1 VGPSGNVYSWEA
13 VDELNIKRRNWKDLL
28 SDEPFKRKDLI
39 HIQDPQ
45 NPPDIRWT
53 DYHHIKQAKAEEAE
67 NTKETPN
74 TAPKPT
80 PADTKY
86 NGGFTC
92 AGFTGDPEKELT
104 EAEKPGMI
112 VKERA
117 YVQLLTNL
125 GPLNLELRS
134 DLVPKAC
141 ENFIGLCKKNYYNG
155 TTFHRNIP
163 GFMIQGGDP
172 TGTGTGGTSIWN
184 EKFFDEFKQQ
194 LPHSGRGILSMAN
207 AGPKTNGSQF
217 FILYKAQA
225 HLNNKHTVFGSVVG
239 GMETLDKMESVPT
252 DDKDVP
258 TEEIQ
263 IIKTS
268 VFKDPFEEKREYD
281 AQSEERAK
289 QQEEDN
295 RMGRWYSDPKGN
307 HDQAFKEGVG
317 KYIDPSR
324 NRSAKR
330 ERSALDF
337 GAVTAEERKTKSP
350 RTTKFSW

>member
-1 VGPSGNVYSWEA
+1 MDYITDYGVHPVTGDPLRTKDLKRLHFHKNADGKFHCPIMEKEFTESTHIVAVGPSGNVYSWEA

-163 GFMIQGGDP
+163 GFMVCMNMGSLLFLFSHHTVD
-172 TGTGTGGTSIWN
+172 
-184 EKFFDEFKQQ
+184 
-194 LPHSGRGILSMAN
+194 SGRG
-207 AGPKTNGSQF
+207 P
-217 FILYKAQA
+217 YWYWDRRDE
-225 HLNNKHTVFGSVVG
+225 HL
-239 GMETLDKMESVPT
+239 E
-252 DDKDVP
+252 
-258 TEEIQ
+258 
-263 IIKTS
+263 
-268 VFKDPFEEKREYD
+268 
-281 AQSEERAK
+281 
-289 QQEEDN
+289 
-295 RMGRWYSDPKGN
+295 
-307 HDQAFKEGVG
+307 
-317 KYIDPSR
+317 
-324 NRSAKR
+324 
-330 ERSALDF
+330 
-337 GAVTAEERKTKSP
+337 
-350 RTTKFSW
+350 